1 MGNVSVKP
9 IYVVAIIRRGGFLR
23 NIPQQNW
30 VPRTFGMK
38 KKNGKNGIVLFCLK
52 VIFACVTVHTYTH
65 TSKKKLKL

>member
-1 MGNVSVKP
+1 MFLSKP

-38 KKNGKNGIVLFCLK
+38 KGKKENMASFY
-52 VIFACVTVHTYTH
+52 FA
-65 TSKKKLKL
+65 